1 MTSLLP
7 HSRKPDVSFYPDG
20 RIDIT
25 ARIAKELNLQQGD
38 VIDVLTQGWKFL
50 LYVRLRGTETT
61 GRHEAQVYR
70 TKQNSNN
77 FRAYS
82 RTITD
87 VILEDCSSWSRNHS
101 MRVESA
107 ARLPAGKT
115 VNLENYGKAVPI
127 STHNPI

>member
-1 MTSLLP
+1 MTSILP
-7 HSRKPDVSFYPDG
+7 HSRKPDVSFYSDG

-38 VIDVLTQGWKFL
+38 VIDVVTSGWKYL
-50 LYVRLRGTETT
+50 LYVRLRAADTD

-77 FRAYS
+77 FRTYS

-87 VILEDCSSWSRNHS
+87 VILEEVSSHTS
-101 MRVESA
+101 MLNGKI
-107 ARLPAGKT
+107 ARLPAGKAVT
-115 VNLENYGKAVPI
+115 LENYGKAVPI
-127 STHNPI
+127 RIHNTL